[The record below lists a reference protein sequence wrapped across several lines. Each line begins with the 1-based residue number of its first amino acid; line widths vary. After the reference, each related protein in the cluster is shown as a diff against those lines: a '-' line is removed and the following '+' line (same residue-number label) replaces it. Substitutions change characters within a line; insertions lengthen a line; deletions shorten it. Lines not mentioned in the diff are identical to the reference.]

1 MYFHFYEYV
10 FLFLFI
16 FISLIFYDYY
26 FIYLFIYLFFFF
38 WGGGGC
44 SVCSTSYNILRSKS
58 IEKNFFTW
66 FFMKI
71 LTIKLHG
78 YESESV
84 NVRYLIQTKIIVTS
98 ILKFQDLKTI
108 IFNVFLL
115 AHVFF
120 DDAFE
125 HSEDGEAVPNS
136 FVLRFIECLDEAIR

>member
-10 FLFLFI
+10 FFI
-16 FISLIFYDYY
+16 FVFFISLIFYDYY
-26 FIYLFIYLFFFF
+26 FFIYLFFYFLFF
-38 WGGGGC
+38 FLGGGC

-58 IEKNFFTW
+58 IEKIFFTW